1 MKKNNFKSLQLKKK
15 SIAKIT
21 SNHLNGGGIWTTT
34 TTSLTTIGDITK
46 SCPSVCGSVQ

>member
-21 SNHLNGGGIWTTT
+21 SGQVNGGLWP
-34 TTSLTTIGDITK
+34 TTSLSTIGDITK
-46 SCPSVCGSVQ
+46 SCPRNCGSVQQ